1 MSPKVIWFEPAGE
14 RDLELIG
21 KIIACKMPVDRTGT
35 LNKFNWKY
43 DCIPQNFSDAKSWSE
58 CCFSRAEE
66 LWNIGKPIT
75 VFWSGGIDS
84 SVTLISLLETMPSSG
99 DLHVRYSQHSIN
111 EFPSFYETIKRISN
125 PFLSSSVEY
134 FNPNFLKQDHI
145 FVSGE
150 CADPIFGTDSVKK
163 YEDLMNDS
171 WESIL
176 YFEELWSVPLEI
188 SDRYIISNLLEEH
201 VEKSPIEIKTVFD
214 IYWWISFCFKWT
226 FLDRVIPI
234 SYFLNDGTD
243 VHKNYSFFN
252 TEDFQKW
259 SLCNHDIKHQNSC
272 LTYKQPAKDFIYKF
286 TGDKKYQINKTKEPS
301 ILKLFTPEF
310 RSSRF
315 DSNDRPK
322 LLLDDGRLWRREDI
336 ITEEVLASIQCNY

>member
-150 CADPIFGTDSVKK
+150 CA
-163 YEDLMNDS
+163 E
-171 WESIL
+171 
-176 YFEELWSVPLEI
+176 
-188 SDRYIISNLLEEH
+188 
-201 VEKSPIEIKTVFD
+201 
-214 IYWWISFCFKWT
+214 
-226 FLDRVIPI
+226 
-234 SYFLNDGTD
+234 SYFR
-243 VHKNYSFFN
+243 H
-252 TEDFQKW
+252 
-259 SLCNHDIKHQNSC
+259 
-272 LTYKQPAKDFIYKF
+272 
-286 TGDKKYQINKTKEPS
+286 
-301 ILKLFTPEF
+301 
-310 RSSRF
+310 
-315 DSNDRPK
+315 
-322 LLLDDGRLWRREDI
+322 RL
-336 ITEEVLASIQCNY
+336 S